1 MINITGAQP
10 WRIHSSVKPKYN
22 FVMIATLVLSAIMF
36 AGMFGASAYQAYYNI
51 ESTTLLDA
59 PIVFQRMIVG
69 GFLSFLAM
77 LASFVG
83 LVVWCDVKEYILK
96 QPPLLR
102 LCKLQHCEDSPSSR
116 RSCFLFILNSTHS
129 FRTNLN

>member
-1 MINITGAQP
+1 MINITSAQP
-10 WRIHSSVKPKYN
+10 WRIHSSMKPKFN
-22 FVMIATLVLSAIMF
+22 FVMIATLVSLAIMF

-83 LVVWCDVKEYILK
+83 LVVWCVFKEYILK
-96 QPPLLR
+96 QPPAVTVVQAPAVRRQPVFPPELFSFHTE
-102 LCKLQHCEDSPSSR
+102 QH
-116 RSCFLFILNSTHS
+116 T
-129 FRTNLN
+129 